1 MNVKG
6 SGLLQFVL
14 MAAAAGTAFSQSQ
27 VAKVGANSLAIKPI
41 VVVTKSGNSFPVA
54 AKLKTVAKTTSDSD
68 SAADLNKVLKAM
80 DQQAANFRNAQADFV
95 WDQFTAV
102 VSEHDKQEGTI
113 YFRRDK
119 NELQM
124 AADIKKPAPKNVLF
138 SGGLVKVYDHVPGG
152 IDQVTEY
159 NAGKNKAEFE
169 SFLVLGFGGSGQ
181 DLQKAFDVKF
191 DGMENVGG
199 VSAAKLELSPKAAKV
214 KNMFSQ
220 IILWIDPAR
229 GVSVQQKFLTPDGDY
244 RLATYNNIV
253 INSAKMSDDVFKL
266 KTTSK
271 TTTVK
276 PQG

>member
-1 MNVKG
+1 MKAKTA
-6 SGLLQFVL
+6 LLIQFVL
-14 MAAAAGTAFSQSQ
+14 ALGLASPAFGQ
-27 VAKVGANSLAIKPI
+27 
-41 VVVTKSGNSFPVA
+41 
-54 AKLKTVAKTTSDSD
+54 
-68 SAADLNKVLKAM
+68 ADLAKVLKTM
-80 DQQAANFRNAQADFV
+80 DQQAASFRNAQADFV

-113 YFRRDK
+113 YFRREK
-119 NELQM
+119 NDLQM
-124 AADIKKPAPKNVLF
+124 AADIKQPSPKYVLF
-138 SGGLVKVYDHVPGG
+138 SGGQVKVYDRG

-169 SFLVLGFGGSGQ
+169 SFLVLGFGGSGE
-181 DLQKAFDVKF
+181 DLQKSFDVKWG
-191 DGMENVGG
+191 GMENVGG
-199 VSAAKLELSPKAAKV
+199 VSAAKLELTPKSAKV

-229 GVSVQQKFLTPDGDY
+229 GVSVQQKFLTADGDY
-244 RLATYNNIV
+244 RLATYSNIV
-253 INSAKMSDDVFKL
+253 INSSKMPDDVFKL